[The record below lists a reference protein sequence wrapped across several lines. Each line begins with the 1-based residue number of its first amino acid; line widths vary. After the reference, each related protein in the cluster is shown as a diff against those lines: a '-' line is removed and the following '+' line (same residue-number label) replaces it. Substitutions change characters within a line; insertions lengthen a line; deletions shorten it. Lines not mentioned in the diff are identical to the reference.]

1 MATYGDLQPG
11 AYHLIQENSNGSIDL
26 IFVMMITNSAILIE
40 YEDAEKTRLWF
51 RKTDT
56 FHEYLET
63 FSVETA
69 TQYEQMNAQRMAANE
84 PNTWLEEEGDDTT
97 GQLWDEEEGDV
108 DYPQKN

>member
-1 MATYGDLQPG
+1 MATYGELEPG
-11 AYHLIQENSNGSIDL
+11 HYHLIQENSNGTIDL
-26 IFVMMITNSAILIE
+26 VFVMMATAKAVLIE

-63 FSVETA
+63 FSEETA
-69 TQYEQMNAQRMAANE
+69 AQYEQINAQRMEANE
-84 PNTWLEEEGDDTT
+84 PTTWLEEEGDDTP